1 MTYLCPSKTVETIK
15 NTTEMKKIILSVLAI
30 GLTMGAMAQKNVDK
44 NAVKGILK
52 NGVKS
57 ESIVYPET
65 FNDCASTDEPMLY
78 FSNSEQLWTGVSG
91 TNSFGDEAYGQMYNG
106 TSYQIK
112 GIAAI
117 LANVPASTNVDEM
130 AAVLYSA
137 AGYTVGNELA
147 RVGFTTDDIT
157 PSSEGLVFDLYQ
169 FNFSSPVT
177 SSDFLCAIEVAPFT
191 TVTEEDGEYISG
203 NISFVGTTEQDCAT
217 GGASY
222 SYSYLDDAG
231 TQGWGTISELWQG
244 LDLDMMIFPIVE
256 GDVAGLTDA
265 ELASLTYVYPNPA
278 KNEVMLAS
286 SFGLQRVEIVNVLGQ
301 VVYGAEVSGNS
312 VKVATSDFAT
322 GNYIVKMYTEGGVV
336 AKKLVVE

>member
-1 MTYLCPSKTVETIK
+1 
-15 NTTEMKKIILSVLAI
+15 MKKIILSVLAI
-30 GLTMGAMAQKNVDK
+30 GLTMGAMAQRTAEQ

-52 NGVKS
+52 NSPKT

-117 LANVPASTNVDEM
+117 LANVPVSEDVDEM

-157 PSSEGLVFDLYQ
+157 PSVEGFVFDLYQ

-177 SSDFLCAIEVAPFT
+177 ASDFLCAIEVAPFT
-191 TVTEEDGEYISG
+191 TVTQEDGEYISG

-217 GGASY
+217 GDASY

-256 GDVAGLTDA
+256 GDVTGLTDA

-278 KNEVMLAS
+278 KSEVMLAS

-312 VKVATSDFAT
+312 VKVATSDFAA